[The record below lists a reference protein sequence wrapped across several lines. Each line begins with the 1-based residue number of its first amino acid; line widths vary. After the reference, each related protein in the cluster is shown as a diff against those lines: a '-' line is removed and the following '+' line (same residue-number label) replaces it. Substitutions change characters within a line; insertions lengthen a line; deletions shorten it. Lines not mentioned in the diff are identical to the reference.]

1 MIRVRDFTDQP
12 MQSRSLERGA
22 ARKGADDVDPT
33 ETTATADG
41 EAVSSS
47 QQSRRRD
54 GEAEGESE
62 TASARE

>member
-41 EAVSSS
+41 EAVSS
-47 QQSRRRD
+47 RAG
-54 GEAEGESE
+54 GETERPRAR
-62 TASARE
+62 AKPRARESD

>member
-1 MIRVRDFTDQP
+1 VIRVRDFTDQP

-41 EAVSSS
+41 EAVSS
-47 QQSRRRD
+47 RA
-54 GEAEGESE
+54 GETERPRAR
-62 TASARE
+62 AKPRARESD